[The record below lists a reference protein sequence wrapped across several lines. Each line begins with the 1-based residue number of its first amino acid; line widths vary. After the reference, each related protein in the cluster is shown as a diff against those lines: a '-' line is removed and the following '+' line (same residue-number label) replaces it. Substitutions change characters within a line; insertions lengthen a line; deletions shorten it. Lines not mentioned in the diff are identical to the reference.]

1 MMMLLIIAVLVII
14 AGGIATWYFVFGPG
28 RTPMGAKA
36 TEGTKATG
44 AAATVENTT
53 TATASEGEG
62 TDVRYECPI
71 VERCEISGTTV
82 CDRGDVIRPAGWVL
96 TRTADDGIKC
106 SQIRKRQC
114 ESARCYTPVFE
125 TEAECSA
132 TCIRGEGDR
141 RDSARP
147 TLEPKRS
154 S

>member
-1 MMMLLIIAVLVII
+1 MMMLLITAVLVII

-28 RTPMGAKA
+28 RKA
-36 TEGTKATG
+36 APTGSKAAAGTEATG

-53 TATASEGEG
+53 TASEGTG
-62 TDVRYECPI
+62 VRYECPI
-71 VERCEISGTTV
+71 VERCEITGPTV
-82 CDRGDVIRPAGWVL
+82 CDRGDVVKPAGWVL

-132 TCIRGEGDR
+132 TCIREDR

-147 TLEPKRS
+147 TLEPKKS
-154 S
+154 